1 MHVKFAYFPHII
13 FRNPALVNLALAA
26 LEDLTLAALVDSTLA
41 ALVNRTLAALENM
54 TDESDARGL
63 GTLSDSAILELY
75 MTLTIV
81 KRGLTLLSFEHYL
94 ALAIILEFDR
104 NLNYKGSVL
113 QPTEHRTLS
122 TWILE

>member
-1 MHVKFAYFPHII
+1 M
-13 FRNPALVNLALAA
+13 NLALAA

-94 ALAIILEFDR
+94 ALAILEFDR